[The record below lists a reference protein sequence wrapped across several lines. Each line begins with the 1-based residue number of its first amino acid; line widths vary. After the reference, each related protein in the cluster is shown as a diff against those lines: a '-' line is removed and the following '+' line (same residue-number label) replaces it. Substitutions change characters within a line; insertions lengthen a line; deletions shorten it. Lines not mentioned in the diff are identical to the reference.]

1 VLPRHR
7 VEVSASQAGL
17 LLGLLAYTLIR
28 GLFFIIFNPYE
39 PLLFSSAVTLAH
51 MLLIGIPFATSKFP
65 AKGLLLAALA
75 LLLFTVNGA
84 FIVGPRGI

>member
-1 VLPRHR
+1 
-7 VEVSASQAGL
+7 
-17 LLGLLAYTLIR
+17 
-28 GLFFIIFNPYE
+28 
-39 PLLFSSAVTLAH
+39 VTLAH